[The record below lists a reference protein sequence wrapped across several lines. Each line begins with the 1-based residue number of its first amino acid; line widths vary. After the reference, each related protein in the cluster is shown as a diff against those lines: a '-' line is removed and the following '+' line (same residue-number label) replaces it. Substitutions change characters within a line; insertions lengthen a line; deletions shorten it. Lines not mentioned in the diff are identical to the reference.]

1 MFFSSNDFKKNLK
14 LQIKDFKQKAKN
26 RKITANQE
34 KKNKKHLKN
43 CLKQL
48 LRLPRF
54 NEDGRHVARANETI
68 RIRKLIEVM
77 RDRTNNTLGDQ
88 LCQEYEKKF
97 NKEILRIEEAGTNRD
112 HYDIIIYHTDGSF
125 KRVEEKHSEK
135 TLNTNVAPWRD
146 SVQVLNGVGN
156 QFLVGEKLATIWYNE
171 IIKPTK
177 WNDILE
183 CSDIPEIPEYDEWV
197 KDAFRC
203 GDPKSDFVKKIKS
216 RCRELWGDKSSFTGL
231 NNTPDLRSSLSEFT
245 LTDEETT
252 MFIKQVKD
260 KLDDVLSQKDCF
272 LQTKGDIDS
281 SSFEFSW
288 RDSVTSPNITSIN
301 IRREK
306 DIFIDLIDDKNESF
320 TGILRWGKGCGF
332 TNIRFDVR

>member
-1 MFFSSNDFKKNLK
+1 MFFSSNDFKKKLK

-26 RKITANQE
+26 RKFTENQE
-34 KKNKKHLKN
+34 KKNKKHLKK

-48 LRLPRF
+48 VCLPRF
-54 NEDGRHVARANETI
+54 TQDGRHVARANETI
-68 RIRKLIEVM
+68 RIRKLIRLM
-77 RDRTNNTLGDQ
+77 CDRKNNKLGDQ

-97 NKEILRIEEAGTNRD
+97 DTKILRIEEAGTNRD

-125 KRVEEKHSEK
+125 KRVEEKHSDK

-156 QFLVGEKLATIWYNE
+156 QFIVGEKLARIWYSE
-171 IIKPTK
+171 IIKPTN
-177 WNDILE
+177 WNSLLD
-183 CSDIPEIPEYDEWV
+183 CSDIPEIPEYDVWV

-203 GDPKSDFVKKIKS
+203 GDPKTEFVKKIKA

-245 LTDEETT
+245 LTDTETEI
-252 MFIKQVKD
+252 FIKQVKD

-281 SSFEFSW
+281 DTFEFSW
-288 RDSVTSPNITSIN
+288 RDSVTSPNISSIK

-306 DIFIDLIDDKNESF
+306 DIFVDLIDDKNESF